1 VGLRMTDPRLRIAS
15 FIMVGCAAAA
25 VHLGVVVALV
35 SGVGLPPLAAN
46 IVGWLVAFTVSFSGH
61 WLLTFRAQKAPLWR
75 AARRFFS
82 VSAAGFAANELAYAI
97 ALQWSALRYDIV
109 LAIILVAVAVIT
121 YLLSSRWA
129 FRGTL
134 QH

>member
-1 VGLRMTDPRLRIAS
+1 LHMNDPRLRVAS
-15 FIMVGCAAAA
+15 FIAVGCTAAA
-25 VHLGVVVALV
+25 VHLGVVIALV
-35 SGVGLPPLAAN
+35 SGLGQLPLAAN
-46 IVGWLVAFTVSFSGH
+46 IVGWLVAFCVSFSGH
-61 WLLTFRAQKAPLWR
+61 WLLTFRAQRAPVWR

-82 VSAAGFAANELAYAI
+82 VSAAGFAANELAYAV

-129 FRGTL
+129 FRGSP
-134 QH
+134 QA